1 MRKQKGTPCLSDA
14 RQTGGTSKQE
24 ANDVPAMRARREFRN
39 RRDIEV
45 AVLDALVDRHDEGMT
60 VFELRAAVDADID
73 TIEEALS
80 ALKDEGLIVVEE
92 ADTGVLI
99 HADERVV
106 PDPSEAVEEDAS
118 LFERLRERFGL

>member
-1 MRKQKGTPCLSDA
+1 
-14 RQTGGTSKQE
+14 
-24 ANDVPAMRARREFRN
+24 MRARREFRN

-80 ALKDEGLIVVEE
+80 ALKDENLIVVEE
-92 ADTGVLI
+92 ADTRVLI

-118 LFERLRERFGL
+118 LFEKLRERFGL

>member
-1 MRKQKGTPCLSDA
+1 
-14 RQTGGTSKQE
+14 
-24 ANDVPAMRARREFRN
+24 MRARREFRN

-80 ALKDEGLIVVEE
+80 ALKDESLIVIEE
-92 ADTGVLI
+92 ADTRVLI

>member
-1 MRKQKGTPCLSDA
+1 
-14 RQTGGTSKQE
+14 
-24 ANDVPAMRARREFRN
+24 MRARREFRN

-80 ALKDEGLIVVEE
+80 ALKDENLIVVEE
-92 ADTGVLI
+92 ADTRVLI